1 MNREGGAIPH
11 AHTGGQNQGAPKVC
25 QEWGVVWPCSQ
36 ELRLISARARTR
48 QPLGRRRLR
57 PRRLHLLPEG
67 SGAAAAEEARLL
79 APPLQGSPGAHLV
92 SSVPPADC
100 GKTSSPSSSS
110 THPGSSARCWPS
122 PALSSGERGACDP
135 RGDTPVGGRRAFLLL
150 SALSRFS
157 MPNTCYRFERFEIIG
172 VVIVQRQTRGKR

>member
-48 QPLGRRRLR
+48 QPLWRRRLR

-79 APPLQGSPGAHLV
+79 APPLQGSPR
-92 SSVPPADC
+92 
-100 GKTSSPSSSS
+100 SPSCFLCTPRRLRKNLKSLIIV
-110 THPGSSARCWPS
+110 HPSWFIRTVLAI
-122 PALSSGERGACDP
+122 
-135 RGDTPVGGRRAFLLL
+135 
-150 SALSRFS
+150 SRPFI
-157 MPNTCYRFERFEIIG
+157 R
-172 VVIVQRQTRGKR
+172 